1 MMNHILSCRY
11 LLKIHSLVGMLLFI
25 LSLVGCQPVQEKSNL
40 SISSL
45 SETTGVPAG
54 GSEIT
59 ILGSNLTFIED
70 VKFDQSSCTDIVFVS
85 SSKLTCTVPA
95 HSAGIVTVT
104 VYGRANRTAT
114 ATYTYAETALT
125 ISSFSPSAGDVL
137 GGNNLVINGTG
148 FVSGA
153 TVKVGGVSCTGVV
166 FTSSTLMNCSVPAN
180 ATGNY
185 SVVVT
190 NPDTS
195 SITSSTNYSYDITPV
210 ISSISP
216 TSGFLAGGGTLTL
229 TGTGFLAGASVTIG
243 GTLCT
248 LPNVVSSTSLTC
260 TIPAKTAWTYSVTV
274 TNSNLR
280 SSTLSSAYTY
290 VPAPTISAVIP
301 ALGPITGGISVT
313 LTGTGFLAGAGV
325 KIGGVTCTSV
335 IVMSST
341 MLSCINPANAIAGP
355 YSVVIT
361 NTDTQSATKANGFTY
376 IPPPIVTSVSP
387 TSGQLAGGGLL
398 TMTGSGFTAGAT
410 VSIGGS
416 SCFGVSVTSATSA
429 TCFLP
434 AKGAATYNLVF
445 TNPDLQTGSLIN
457 AYTYQ
462 PAPTVTGVLPLAG
475 ALAGGTA
482 VTITGTGFLNL
493 ATIDFGGS
501 PCSGVVVNSSTSI
514 TCTTTAHAAGAVTVT
529 ATNTDA
535 QTGNKATAYTY
546 QAAPTVSSVSP
557 SAGAL
562 AGGTA
567 VTITGT
573 GFLTLATIDFG
584 GSNCSGVVVN
594 SSTSIT
600 CTTTAHA
607 LGGVTVTATNTD
619 TQAGNKAT
627 GYTYQAAPTVGSV
640 SPLVGP
646 LAGGTAVTITG
657 SGFLSSATIDFGGS
671 PCSGVVVNS
680 PTSISCT
687 TSAHGAS
694 AVTVTATNADTQS
707 GSKTPAFTYQ
717 AAPVVTSLSI
727 TSGLQAG
734 GAAITITG
742 TDFLIGAIPK
752 FDTTDCSSVVV
763 NSSTSITCVT
773 PGHAAGAVSVTVLN
787 TDGQT
792 GSSSGIF
799 TYTSIPIV
807 GFQVGAASPNPP
819 KPDSYGSTTTNV
831 THTFTLV
838 NTGEGISTPIT
849 MLVTGADASKF
860 VLGTDNC
867 TGNTLAIGATCT
879 VQLTFLGASLGTG
892 LYIADFSL
900 SATSGGT
907 DSTPVSGSVP

>member
-11 LLKIHSLVGMLLFI
+11 LLKIHSLLGMALLM
-25 LSLVGCQPVQEKSNL
+25 LSLVGCQPVQEKSTL
-40 SISSL
+40 TVLSL

-59 ILGSNLTFIED
+59 IFGSNLSFID
-70 VKFDQSSCTDIVFVS
+70 GVKFDQSPCTDINFVNES
-85 SSKLTCTVPA
+85 QLTCTVPA
-95 HSAGIVTVT
+95 HAEGVVTVR
-104 VYGRANRTAT
+104 VYGRANRSGT

-125 ISSFSPSAGDVL
+125 LSSFSPSGGDVL
-137 GGNNLVINGTG
+137 GGSNLVINGTG

-153 TVKVGGVSCTGVV
+153 TVTVGGLDCTGVV
-166 FTSSTLMNCSVPAN
+166 FTSSNLLNCAVPAN
-180 ATGNY
+180 AAGDYT
-185 SVVVT
+185 VVVT

-195 SITSSTNYSYDITPV
+195 SVSSSTDYSYDITPV

-243 GTLCT
+243 GVLCT

-260 TIPAKTAWTYSVTV
+260 TIPAKSAWTYNVTV
-274 TNSNLR
+274 TNLNLR
-280 SSTLSSAYTY
+280 STTLSSAYTY
-290 VPAPTISAVIP
+290 IPAPTISSVIP
-301 ALGPITGGISVT
+301 AFGPITGGNSVT
-313 LTGTGFLAGAGV
+313 LIGTGFLAGAGV
-325 KIGGVTCTSV
+325 TIGGVACTSV
-335 IVMSST
+335 IVISPT
-341 MLSCINPANAIAGP
+341 MLSCTNPANAVAGP

-361 NTDTQSATKANGFTY
+361 NTDTQSATKASGFTY
-376 IPPPIVTSVSP
+376 IPPPVVTSVSP

-398 TMTGSGFTAGAT
+398 TMVGTGFSPAAT
-410 VSIGGS
+410 VTIGGA

-434 AKGAATYNLVF
+434 AKAASTYDLVF
-445 TNPDLQTGSLIN
+445 TNPDLQTGSLTN

-462 PAPTVTGVLPLAG
+462 PAPTVTSVTPLAG

-482 VTITGTGFLNL
+482 VTIAGTGFLAS

-514 TCTTTAHAAGAVTVT
+514 TCTTTTHIAGSVTVT

-535 QTGNKATAYTY
+535 QTGNKPTAYTY

-584 GSNCSGVVVN
+584 GSDCTGVVVN
-594 SSTSIT
+594 SPTSIT
-600 CTTTAHA
+600 CTTTANA
-607 LGGVTVTATNTD
+607 GAVTVTATNTD
-619 TQAGNKAT
+619 AQSGNKAN
-627 GYTYQAAPTVGSV
+627 GYTYQAAPTVSSV
-640 SPLVGP
+640 SPLVGA
-646 LAGGTAVTITG
+646 LAGATAVTITG
-657 SGFLSSATIDFGGS
+657 TGFLASATIDFGGS

-687 TSAHGAS
+687 TTSHGAG
-694 AVTVTATNADTQS
+694 AVTVTATNADAQT
-707 GSKTPAFTYQ
+707 GSKTPGFTYQ

-734 GAAITITG
+734 GAAIIITG
-742 TDFLIGAIPK
+742 SDFLIGAIPK
-752 FDTTDCSSVVV
+752 FGTTDCSSIVV

-773 PGHAAGAVSVTVLN
+773 PAHVAGAVSVTVLN

-799 TYTSIPIV
+799 TYTAIPIV
-807 GFQVGAASPNPP
+807 EFQVGVASPNPP
-819 KPDSYGSTTTNV
+819 KPDSYGSTITNV

-838 NTGEGISTPIT
+838 NTGEEVSTPIT
-849 MLVTGADASKF
+849 MAVTGVDASKF
-860 VLGTDNC
+860 LIGTDNC

-879 VQLTFLGASLGTG
+879 VQLTFLGATLGTG
-892 LYIADFSL
+892 SYIADFSS
-900 SATSGGT
+900 SATSGGSDT
-907 DSTPVSGSVP
+907 NPVSGSVP